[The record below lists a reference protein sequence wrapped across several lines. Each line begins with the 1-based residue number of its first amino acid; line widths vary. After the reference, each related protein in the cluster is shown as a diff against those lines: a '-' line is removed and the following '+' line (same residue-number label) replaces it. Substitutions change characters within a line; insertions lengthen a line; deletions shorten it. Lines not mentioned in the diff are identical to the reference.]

1 MIWGEPRI
9 ETVASIDYIV
19 EPGPWPF
26 LEEHATEIDAHWA
39 RLCAA
44 KPSLFNGRVM
54 MMSSYRIE
62 ETAQGRVLRATAFET
77 DYKAFLAWRDFD
89 FPDQNVINCFAMAAL
104 RSADGAF
111 ILGRMGN
118 HTAAGGRIYFPSGT
132 PDPDDLKEGTIDLE
146 ASALRELAEET
157 GIAADELTI
166 SPDWTLVFD
175 GPRLACM
182 RPMQVRLDAEAIV
195 ARCAAFL
202 ARDKEPE
209 LSGLVP
215 VFSEADFDPVHMPG
229 FMLTYLRYVL
239 G

>member
-9 ETVASIDYIV
+9 ETVAGIDYV
-19 EPGPWPF
+19 LEPGPWPF
-26 LEEHATEIDAHWA
+26 REERIEEIDAHWA

-44 KPSLFNGRVM
+44 KPRLFNGRVM
-54 MMSSYRIE
+54 MMRSYRIE
-62 ETAQGRVLRATAFET
+62 EAEQGRILRGTAFET
-77 DYKAFLAWRDFD
+77 DYKAFLAWRDFG

-111 ILGRMGN
+111 ILGRMGD

-132 PDPDDLKEGTIDLE
+132 PDPDDLKNGRIDLE
-146 ASALRELAEET
+146 SSALRELAEET
-157 GIAADELTI
+157 GFAADELSI
-166 SPDWTLVFD
+166 SPQWTLVFD

-182 RPMQVRLDAEAIV
+182 KPMQTRLDAKTLV

-202 ARDKEPE
+202 AQDSEPE
-209 LSGLVP
+209 LTGLVP
-215 VFSEADFDPVHMPG
+215 VFSKADLDPAHMPD